1 MERRRRRY
9 DVASGIGPPNY
20 LRQRREGRGS
30 DYSIP
35 LADVHLR
42 SGEQVSG
49 TSAFDVLNREKAAIR
64 FLGPPPR
71 TYRTLT
77 RTLPQAHVPS
87 LQPAS
92 RRELYGSAD
101 ADADARPT
109 HTARFD
115 SHAHAHALPAARGL
129 SFKLPGAAAPSVYAD
144 TAKGRAVCPE
154 QRAARWV
161 AGWQAPLGTECSTK
175 ALLTVWGLGIG

>member
-9 DVASGIGPPNY
+9 DVASDIGTPNY

-30 DYSIP
+30 
-35 LADVHLR
+35 
-42 SGEQVSG
+42 
-49 TSAFDVLNREKAAIR
+49 
-64 FLGPPPR
+64 
-71 TYRTLT
+71 
-77 RTLPQAHVPS
+77 
-87 LQPAS
+87 
-92 RRELYGSAD
+92 ELYGSAD

-115 SHAHAHALPAARGL
+115 SC
-129 SFKLPGAAAPSVYAD
+129 KLPGAAAPSVYAD

-161 AGWQAPLGTECSTK
+161 AGWQAPLGTECGTK
-175 ALLTVWGLGIG
+175 ALLTVWRLGIG